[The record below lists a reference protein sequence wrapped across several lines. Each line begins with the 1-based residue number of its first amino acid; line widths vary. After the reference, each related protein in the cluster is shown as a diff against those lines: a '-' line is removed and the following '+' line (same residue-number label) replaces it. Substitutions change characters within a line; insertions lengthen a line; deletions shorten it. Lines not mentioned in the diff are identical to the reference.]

1 MQKSQIVEIVHAYL
15 QRHPSE
21 SGRLKDFTDYL
32 TTNDEL
38 FSRKNFHGHIT
49 TSAIIV
55 DPSHTKV
62 LLIAHKFLNRFL
74 QPGGHFEGDASLALS
89 AAREALE
96 ETGVSVQLHPLA
108 LADDH
113 PIDIDSHRVPANP
126 KKEED
131 GHYHFDFRYLFT
143 TTHGDEFAIQE
154 EEVTGCA
161 WYPLESEVV
170 KNCFSAECL
179 AKITQTSGGR

>member
-15 QRHPSE
+15 DRHPE
-21 SGRLKDFTDYL
+21 ERERLRDFTDYL
-32 TTNDEL
+32 ATNDEV
-38 FSRKNFHGHIT
+38 FNRKNFNGHIT
-49 TSAIIV
+49 TSAVII
-55 DPSHTKV
+55 DPSHRRV

-74 QPGGHFEGDASLALS
+74 QPGGHFEGDASLASS

-113 PIDIDSHRVPANP
+113 PLDIDAHRVPANP
-126 KKEED
+126 KKGED

-143 TTHGDEFAIQE
+143 TAHGEEFAIQE
-154 EEVTGCA
+154 DEVTGCD
-161 WYPLESEVV
+161 WYPLDSDVV
-170 KNCFSAECL
+170 KDCFSEECWGKL
-179 AKITQTSGGR
+179 PVQRI